1 MDAGS
6 IGGGSSILFGAGST
20 AGSIVIPSSISRG
33 ITPGALASME
43 AFVRRER
50 EAEAEAEAAGESQGG

>member
-6 IGGGSSILFGAGST
+6 IGGGSSIVLGAGST
-20 AGSIVIPSSISRG
+20 AGSIVVPSSISRG

-50 EAEAEAEAAGESQGG
+50 EAAGESQGG